1 MLVAQKAVDALGVTL
16 VRKADRQAPWHP
28 GRCAALTVD
37 GKVIGHAGELH
48 PTVVS
53 KAGLPQRTCAVELD
67 LDALVAAAPHGG
79 QVTAISSFPVAK
91 EDVALVVD
99 ESVAADDV
107 RQALIEGAGPLLE
120 SVELFD
126 VYEGEQ
132 VGDKRKSL
140 AFNLRMRA
148 ADRTLTDAEAA
159 EARDAA
165 VARAE
170 EACGAQLRS

>member
-1 MLVAQKAVDALGVTL
+1 M
-16 VRKADRQAPWHP
+16 
-28 GRCAALTVD
+28 
-37 GKVIGHAGELH
+37 
-48 PTVVS
+48 
-53 KAGLPQRTCAVELD
+53 
-67 LDALVAAAPHGG
+67 
-79 QVTAISSFPVAK
+79 
-91 EDVALVVD
+91 VVD

-159 EARDAA
+159 EARDTA